1 MRPHGLDDNIS
12 WNVVTFYS
20 TRIGGWCE
28 NWFIVYVGRK
38 LPDGAEL
45 LLERR
50 TNQALLDII
59 EGLNE
64 KGIKENEA
72 IDAVR
77 SIIEHVSFNEHG
89 GIIVS
94 RTLSAGQLRV
104 PERNRLRTLRNER
117 RKNTVRPNAD
127 RQNLM
132 ALLAA
137 ADAIR

>member
-12 WNVVTFYS
+12 WNVATFYS

-28 NWFIVYVGRK
+28 NWFTVYVGRK

-77 SIIEHVSFNEHG
+77 PSSSTCPSTSTVASSSPGPYRRDSSARRSATGFKRCG
-89 GIIVS
+89 TSDARTRFG
-94 RTLSAGQLRV
+94 RTLIG
-104 PERNRLRTLRNER
+104 
-117 RKNTVRPNAD
+117 K
-127 RQNLM
+127 
-132 ALLAA
+132 
-137 ADAIR
+137 I